1 MAYPLE
7 YDRMLDVSE
16 IELDSYACLQCG
28 YCKGTC
34 PAYDMFGWE
43 SDSPRGKM
51 FYLKRLQERSIL
63 DKNPREMDPRFFEA
77 LYHCTS
83 CGACDEVCHVD
94 IKLSDVWEQVK
105 EIFVREGF
113 ECLPG
118 HKELARRIYDPERRN
133 PFLDPNDL
141 EKDKLGRR
149 AAWIPGDL
157 RTTENADVL
166 YFVGCTA
173 SYRMQ
178 FLAEATVR
186 LLEAA
191 DVKFDILGSDEWC
204 CGSPLLRTGQGDGV
218 KKEYV
223 QHNIREVERR
233 GASTLITA
241 CAGCFKTIK
250 ENYPLYYGKPSFGVE
265 HITEFLAD
273 LIKAKKLEFT
283 KEFPKKTAYHDPCH
297 LGRHAGVF
305 DAPRKVLRAIPG
317 LELIEMRRNRENS
330 RCCGAGG
337 GFKIAFNEHA
347 ESIAADRVLEAK
359 ELRAEIIAT
368 PCPFCVVNLNAGAK
382 KAGVDIK
389 TMDVV
394 QVAQQCL

>member
-1 MAYPLE
+1 MV
-7 YDRMLDVSE
+7 DVSE

-51 FYLKRLQERSIL
+51 FYIKRLLERSVL
-63 DKNPREMDPRFFEA
+63 DKNPKEMDPSFFEA

-94 IKLSDVWEQVK
+94 IKLSDVWEEVK
-105 EIFVREGF
+105 EEFVRRGF
-113 ECLPG
+113 EPLPG
-118 HKELARRIYDPERRN
+118 HRELAKRIYDPEKRN

-141 EKDKLGRR
+141 EKDKTSRR
-149 AAWIPGDL
+149 AAWVPDDVTL
-157 RTTENADVL
+157 TENADVL
-166 YFVGCTA
+166 YFVGCTG
-173 SYRMQ
+173 SFRMQ

-186 LLEAA
+186 LLQAA
-191 DVKFDILGSDEWC
+191 GVEFDILGEDEWC
-204 CGSPLLRTGQGDGV
+204 CGSPLLRTGQGGDI
-218 KKEYV
+218 KRDYV
-223 QHNIREVERR
+223 QHNVNEVQRR
-233 GASTLITA
+233 GASTLVTA

-250 ENYPLYYGKPSFGVE
+250 ENYPLYHGKPGFEVK
-265 HITEFLAD
+265 HITEYLAE
-273 LIKAKKLEFT
+273 LIKAKKLAFS
-283 KEFPKKTAYHDPCH
+283 KEFPKKVAYHDPCH

-305 DAPRKVLRAIPG
+305 DAPRQVLKKIPG
-317 LELIEMRRNRENS
+317 LELVEMRRNRENS

-337 GFKIAFNEHA
+337 GFKIAFNDFA
-347 ESIAADRVLEAK
+347 EDIAVDRVKEAV
-359 ELRAEIIAT
+359 ELGAELIAT

-382 KAGVDIK
+382 RAGLDIK

-394 QVAQQCL
+394 QLAVQSL